1 VTSRRSRRRGTGRIL
16 LSLALVLLLVGGHVW
31 GIDLGDVQ
39 VTLQSHRYYPT
50 EDLTHFVYRV
60 VSPSK
65 PSAQF
70 FVLGNGTCVT
80 QDIVDAAA
88 SSPFEWVDEPFRGLR
103 FESTKKNEKF
113 DLWLV
118 GQWNIGIVDV
128 ALLLG
133 DPDADPETLVGEMEG
148 SHCGPVGISI
158 AVVSGGNPSFPA
170 IDGPGTFA
178 GVETTLLRVTSS
190 TLGWTVS
197 HALEFDIPAS
207 AWQETVARVL
217 EVLYD
222 AYEPSDGTTDIGV
235 SYALVVNEED
245 FIGLPEGEYVI
256 SITFT
261 AAEN

>member
-1 VTSRRSRRRGTGRIL
+1 VLIGSTRKGH
-16 LSLALVLLLVGGHVW
+16 ALRALTLFTMCLVVVGVDVW
-31 GIDLGDVQ
+31 GIDLGDAQ
-39 VTLQSHRYYPT
+39 VTLQSHQYYPT
-50 EDLTHFVYRV
+50 EDLTRFIYRV

-70 FVLGNGTCVT
+70 FVLGIGACVT
-80 QDIVDAAA
+80 PDIVDAAA

-103 FESTKKNEKF
+103 FESTKKNQKL

-133 DPDADPETLVGEMEG
+133 NPDADPETLVGEMEG
-148 SHCGPVGISI
+148 PYCEPVGISI

-178 GVETTLLRVTSS
+178 GVETTLLRVTSG
-190 TLGWTVS
+190 TLGWAVS

-222 AYEPSDGTTDIGV
+222 SYEPRDGTTDISV